1 MIGFKKKWIAGA
13 VAAVLAVMNTAP
25 ALAGKS
31 DGFYCDFEGYTG
43 GGMTVENPDAAAP
56 WAGSCRLNGNVEQLY
71 AKDTEKGTSLWIC
84 TDHQDLGDRYLAGT
98 FLDTPSVDSV
108 VMQFDVKPLGLGSKT
123 RFGLTGKKE
132 DGTNV
137 YQSLFYVYPDGRLEI
152 YARGTI
158 ATADQ
163 SISEQCY
170 TENAAVTLRRGNKL
184 VYAESEAV
192 TIPVGEWSSLAAVY
206 RVGKSGIDYY
216 VNGQLVFSNAIPF
229 DSGNSLKNTG
239 ISGLRLQTG
248 KFGEFS
254 ELMPEEQDCVGLY
267 VDNLSVYFGDKPE
280 MEEVPEPEPEPEP
293 GEDDREPDESYYYDM
308 DFEEYAGGK
317 IDGLGGRFPDQI
329 TAVETEF
336 GNSLWMRSSREKM
349 LAASGSATDNYF
361 RPVLGEGL
369 VEDLVFQADVK
380 PIGGTNYTYISLHN
394 AANQKIGGIRIY
406 NDGRINYYNG
416 TADNAE
422 SPVPGPDGGA
432 YVCPEGAWVNVAV
445 VFKVQKQVIDV
456 YIDRQRMVKDS
467 PVYSAAGV
475 KDYRYLNIQQTIYND
490 TLEGA
495 LPYEQQGI
503 YMDNLRIYNSS
514 YLHDDETY
522 YASSFDGMDTGAYVI
537 NDLAPDSL
545 QNGNCRIEENTEGDG
560 KILCF
565 QGDTGYIRKTLD
577 ISQGGT
583 VTASAD
589 IRLQGASAINL
600 FTILNQA
607 GEAFVPVRI
616 QNGQLI
622 VHDGGKDVPVL
633 DMEENRWYS
642 VEASYR
648 LAEGK
653 YTVSVDGV
661 DFPAEGAY
669 VLAPQLAYGI
679 GIENQAGTVW
689 IDRVRFAE
697 QAEIPRLLR
706 VEYFA
711 AGEVQEDQ
719 AALPHTVDEIRLY
732 FNTAMREP
740 AIISAASL
748 QSAGGDAVAY
758 TAEYHAGEN
767 CLYIWPDC
775 QLEYFTD
782 YILSLADATG
792 KGGEKSAKALT
803 VEFSTN
809 APFTA
814 FEMALIQ
821 NGKEIQA
828 VSQLQ
833 AGEPVM
839 VELNIISNQQ
849 EGFDF
854 VFCAGVYAQQ
864 SMTGLYTQACRYVP
878 GQDNIYSFSMD
889 WNGGEEIDLFVLA
902 SNAKPAPLY
911 DAAVIAG

>member
-1 MIGFKKKWIAGA
+1 M
-13 VAAVLAVMNTAP
+13 
-25 ALAGKS
+25 
-31 DGFYCDFEGYTG
+31 
-43 GGMTVENPDAAAP
+43 
-56 WAGSCRLNGNVEQLY
+56 
-71 AKDTEKGTSLWIC
+71 
-84 TDHQDLGDRYLAGT
+84 
-98 FLDTPSVDSV
+98 
-108 VMQFDVKPLGLGSKT
+108 
-123 RFGLTGKKE
+123 
-132 DGTNV
+132 
-137 YQSLFYVYPDGRLEI
+137 
-152 YARGTI
+152 
-158 ATADQ
+158 
-163 SISEQCY
+163 
-170 TENAAVTLRRGNKL
+170 
-184 VYAESEAV
+184 
-192 TIPVGEWSSLAAVY
+192 
-206 RVGKSGIDYY
+206 
-216 VNGQLVFSNAIPF
+216 
-229 DSGNSLKNTG
+229 
-239 ISGLRLQTG
+239 
-248 KFGEFS
+248 
-254 ELMPEEQDCVGLY
+254 
-267 VDNLSVYFGDKPE
+267 
-280 MEEVPEPEPEPEP
+280 
-293 GEDDREPDESYYYDM
+293 
-308 DFEEYAGGK
+308 
-317 IDGLGGRFPDQI
+317 
-329 TAVETEF
+329 
-336 GNSLWMRSSREKM
+336 
-349 LAASGSATDNYF
+349 
-361 RPVLGEGL
+361 
-369 VEDLVFQADVK
+369 
-380 PIGGTNYTYISLHN
+380 
-394 AANQKIGGIRIY
+394 
-406 NDGRINYYNG
+406 
-416 TADNAE
+416 
-422 SPVPGPDGGA
+422 
-432 YVCPEGAWVNVAV
+432 
-445 VFKVQKQVIDV
+445 
-456 YIDRQRMVKDS
+456 
-467 PVYSAAGV
+467 
-475 KDYRYLNIQQTIYND
+475 
-490 TLEGA
+490 
-495 LPYEQQGI
+495 
-503 YMDNLRIYNSS
+503 
-514 YLHDDETY
+514 
-522 YASSFDGMDTGAYVI
+522 
-537 NDLAPDSL
+537 
-545 QNGNCRIEENTEGDG
+545 
-560 KILCF
+560 
-565 QGDTGYIRKTLD
+565 
-577 ISQGGT
+577 
-583 VTASAD
+583 TASTD

-706 VEYFA
+706 AEYFA

-782 YILSLADATG
+782 YVLSLADATG
-792 KGGEKSAKALT
+792 KGGKKSAKPLT

-821 NGKEIQA
+821 NGKEIQT

-878 GQDNIYSFSMD
+878 GQDNIQFLH
-889 WNGGEEIDLFVLA
+889 GLERR
-902 SNAKPAPLY
+902 
-911 DAAVIAG
+911 